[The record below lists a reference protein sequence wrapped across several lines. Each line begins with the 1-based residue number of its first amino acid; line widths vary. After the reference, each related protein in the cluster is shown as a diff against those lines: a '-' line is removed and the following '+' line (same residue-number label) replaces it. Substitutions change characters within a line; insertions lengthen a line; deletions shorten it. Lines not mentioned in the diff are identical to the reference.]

1 MYPDIIGMLSPGAP
15 LAAPI
20 PRTNLPE
27 RASLC
32 IRSFPTLLRHV
43 PRRVPMTIP
52 IRRFGAALAASAA
65 LVLAFLAGRWSVSAT
80 SALGGSDRGGSPG
93 AVRSAAARI
102 PERRIDVRG
111 GGQAGPGAPGS
122 AEADRDALARLD
134 LSPASEAR
142 ERERMDLIARWAA
155 RDPVAA
161 LDYVRFDLRGDRRA
175 QGLSLVFKTWARRD
189 PRAAWGWVT
198 RNMPGATP
206 NLDEVIGEV
215 GRSEPA
221 LAAELVAGWASMHP
235 GTAQEVYLAAIRGM
249 AYAGSFTEAAQVIE
263 GAVIPGAGE
272 RDDLVTYLAGQWARY
287 QPEQAA
293 EWARQ
298 LPPGPARDQAM
309 TSLSIA
315 WADSDPSGAAKFAF
329 SLPAGT
335 SRERALEEVVSK
347 WLTVDPAQARDW
359 VINQG
364 VHDDFDRAV
373 AAIATQPQLI
383 GSQPAVALQW
393 AGDIIDDSVRFRCLN
408 TVLSNLYARDPA
420 AAAEYIRS
428 SRDLT
433 PDQRAEF
440 LRRFPSP

>member
-1 MYPDIIGMLSPGAP
+1 
-15 LAAPI
+15 
-20 PRTNLPE
+20 
-27 RASLC
+27 
-32 IRSFPTLLRHV
+32 
-43 PRRVPMTIP
+43 MTIP

-65 LVLAFLAGRWSVSAT
+65 LGLAFLAGRWNATAT
-80 SALGGSDRGGSPG
+80 SGLRGSDREGSPG
-93 AVRSAAARI
+93 AARPAAARN
-102 PERRIDVRG
+102 PEERIDVRSG
-111 GGQAGPGAPGS
+111 AQPGPDGPGS
-122 AEADRDALARLD
+122 AEADRDALARID

-142 ERERMDLIARWAA
+142 ERERLDLIARWAA
-155 RDPVAA
+155 RDPLAA
-161 LDYVRFDLRGDRRA
+161 LDYVRSDLRGDRRA
-175 QGLSLVFKTWARRD
+175 QGLSIVFKTWARRD

-215 GRSEPA
+215 GRSDPA
-221 LAAELVAGWASMHP
+221 LATELVSGWASTHP
-235 GTAQEVYLAAIRGM
+235 GSAQELYLAAIRGM
-249 AYAGSFTEAAQVIE
+249 AYAGSFTEAAQAIE
-263 GAVIPGAGE
+263 GAAVPGTGE

-298 LPPGPARDQAM
+298 LPAGPARDQAM

-315 WADSDPSGAAKFAF
+315 WADRDPAGAAKFAF
-329 SLPAGT
+329 GLPPGT

-347 WLTVDPAQARDW
+347 WLTVDPTQARDW

-373 AAIATQPQLI
+373 AAIATQPQLM

-420 AAAEYIRS
+420 EAADYIRS

-440 LRRFPSP
+440 LRRFPAQ